1 MVFWPS
7 GCRSLRPEVHMFW
20 TKRKYILLGG
30 SLLLIAA
37 LAGAAAS
44 VRTKRATP
52 ATLPEET
59 AIHVRLN
66 QAVASDLNRPGDHFT
81 ATVSQPIVLDNK
93 TVVPGGVEVDGVVV
107 DVERSGRLK
116 GRARLNL
123 ALDAVNINGTEYPIR
138 TTSAV
143 QVGGKHKNRNIAEIA
158 GGAGGGAL
166 IGALAGGGKGALIGG
181 PIGAG
186 AGTAVA
192 FFTGRKDIHLRPE
205 TPLSFR
211 LAEPVTINPKT

>member
-1 MVFWPS
+1 
-7 GCRSLRPEVHMFW
+7 MFW

-30 SLLLIAA
+30 GSVLLIAT
-37 LAGAAAS
+37 LAVAAATTS
-44 VRTKRATP
+44 RNRVIP
-52 ATLPEET
+52 ATLPEDT
-59 AIHVRLN
+59 AIHVRLDQGLASN
-66 QAVASDLNRPGDHFT
+66 QNRPGDHFT

-93 TVVPGGVEVDGVVV
+93 TVVPAGAEVDGVVV
-107 DVERSGRLK
+107 DAERSGRLK

-123 ALDAVNINGTEYPIR
+123 ALDAVNVNGTEYPIR
-138 TTSAV
+138 TASAV
-143 QVGGKHKNRNIAEIA
+143 RVGGKHKNRNIALIA
-158 GGAGGGAL
+158 GGGGGGAL

-192 FFTGRKDIHLRPE
+192 FFTGKKDIHLRPE

-211 LAEPVTINPKT
+211 LAEPVTINAKT